1 MTNEVTVEIKLDA
14 DLKEAAEKLYRSVGT
29 TLNEVIK
36 IFVKRSVET
45 GEVPSTKKKTAAG
58 MLSAYANPA
67 MIPFEKEAWAEAAV
81 ERYVKSL
88 S

>member
-29 TLNEVIK
+29 TLNDVIK
-36 IFVKRSVET
+36 LFVKHSVET
-45 GEVPSTKKKTAAG
+45 GEVPRMKKKTAAG

-67 MIPFEKEAWAEAAV
+67 MIPFEKDGLSQMAV
-81 ERYVKSL
+81 ERYARSL
-88 S
+88 R